1 LANRGEV
8 VTEHCLG
15 FRLRNEEDER
25 KLSVDRA
32 DIVESDNESLFRA
45 PVDGDA
51 RGLVSAPEKRFVD
64 SEIAQNLEASRV
76 DDESSRFVGAVDYAI
91 DDAGPHS
98 EPVERGREH
107 QAGWP
112 RAHHQ
117 DIHGCNFVH
126 RSTAAD
132 LVRATILRALT
143 AE

>member
-25 KLSVDRA
+25 KLGVDRA

-45 PVDGDA
+45 LVDGDA

-76 DDESSRFVGAVDYAI
+76 DDEGPRFVRAVDQPI
-91 DDAGPHS
+91 DDADSRS
-98 EPVERGREH
+98 EGAERRREH

-112 RAHHQ
+112 RAHH
-117 DIHGCNFVH
+117 
-126 RSTAAD
+126 
-132 LVRATILRALT
+132 
-143 AE
+143 